1 MTRNLTGA
9 PAGHAIFGCFAALTL
24 VLAPAALSAQSFDPV
39 TTRSAGMAGAFVAV
53 TDDASAVYWN
63 PGALASGAFLSL
75 LIDRTSAKATLD
87 APPPES
93 QGGSR
98 SGTLLALSTPPFGL
112 SYYRLRSTW
121 VSPDSS
127 SPADSRVETLITHH
141 TGVTLVHSLS
151 SGISVGTTLKLVRG
165 IATSASVHSAQN
177 VDDLLDEASDLVGE
191 ATNKF
196 DADVGISAVFGTL
209 RAGLTVRNLTS
220 PTFDAAGGG
229 PAIELEK
236 QARAGIGLTSHL
248 GFLVALDVDLNSVRG
263 PVGEVRD
270 LAAGTEARI
279 LPRAY
284 ARAGFRMNTLGDQ
297 PGGHAP
303 TFSVGGSYAALSSL
317 WIDAQATVGSE
328 AGSRGWGVGARVR
341 F

>member
-1 MTRNLTGA
+1 MTRNLPGA
-9 PAGHAIFGCFAALTL
+9 AVLGIFHCCFLL
-24 VLAPAALSAQSFDPV
+24 VLALTPAKVSAQSFDPV
-39 TTRSAGMAGAFVAV
+39 TTRAAGMAGAFVAV

-63 PGALASGAFLSL
+63 PGALASGAFFSL

-87 APPPES
+87 EPS
-93 QGGSR
+93 VSSGGSR
-98 SGTLLALSTPPFGL
+98 SGTVLALSTPPFGL
-112 SYYRLRSTW
+112 SYYRLRSSW
-121 VSPDSS
+121 VSPDPSVQ
-127 SPADSRVETLITHH
+127 ADSRLETLITHH
-141 TGVTLVHSLS
+141 TGVTLVHSLK
-151 SGISVGTTLKLVRG
+151 SGLSVGTTLKLVRG
-165 IATSASVHSAQN
+165 VATSTSMHPSRN

-196 DADVGISAVFGTL
+196 DADVGISAVLGTL

-229 PAIELEK
+229 PPLELEK
-236 QARAGIGLTSHL
+236 QARAGIGLTSPR
-248 GFLVALDVDLNSVRG
+248 GFLVALDFDLNSVRG
-263 PVGEVRD
+263 PIGKVREF
-270 LAAGTEARI
+270 AAGTEARV

-284 ARAGFRMNTLGDQ
+284 ARAGFRMNTLGDE

-328 AGSRGWGVGARVR
+328 AGSRGWGVAARVA

>member
-121 VSPDSS
+121 VSPDPSS
-127 SPADSRVETLITHH
+127 QADSRVETLITHH

-191 ATNKF
+191 ATNK
-196 DADVGISAVFGTL
+196 
-209 RAGLTVRNLTS
+209 
-220 PTFDAAGGG
+220 FDAAGGG